1 MRKTAYQV
9 KRVLIGSLSFW
20 QNSQIY
26 SEISCY
32 VIFLLKKLCKFVN
45 EL

>member
-20 QNSQIY
+20 QNSQISLQSKNILSHEQDY
-26 SEISCY
+26 LRDDEQHH
-32 VIFLLKKLCKFVN
+32 
-45 EL
+45 